1 MQTFV
6 ALAASA
12 PLPGRI
18 LASLQVAAVALLARA
33 RLLLRWLAAHEQAV
47 ADHRALAA
55 MSRHE
60 LRDIGIDAP
69 GAADP
74 YSRSL
79 PDFRIQP

>member
-6 ALAASA
+6 APAASA

-18 LASLQVAAVALLARA
+18 LASLQVAAVALPARA
-33 RLLLRWLAAHEQAV
+33 RLLLRWLAAHEQAA
-47 ADHRALAA
+47 ADRRALAS
-55 MSRHE
+55 MSRHQ

-69 GAADP
+69 GAPDL
-74 YSRSL
+74 YSRCL